1 MSGQEQT
8 IGAILRA
15 ARKARDLTVD
25 EVATR
30 LRLMHRQIEAMETDD
45 FASLGQP
52 VFARG
57 FVRNYARLLQVAPEP
72 LLARMGGD
80 TSEHAEV
87 VQAPPAAEVQ
97 SLLTSPWLLAA
108 ALGLALLV
116 ALPIALYFWLN
127 SGEEE
132 AVMPHPAQAPVAAA
146 PATLPAPAS
155 APVSASAPLPAPVP
169 VAVPVPAGNPE
180 PAVKAAAAPTDGF
193 REQAVIDPSEPKA
206 LGTVHFDFDGDAWVE
221 VKDASGR
228 MLHRQLDTAG
238 SSVDIVGQPPFE
250 FLVGNAAQVR
260 MSYNGRPLDLKPY
273 IDVTVARFSLE
284 E

>member
-1 MSGQEQT
+1 MSGQEQA
-8 IGAILRA
+8 IGAILRS

-25 EVATR
+25 DVATR

-57 FVRNYARLLQVAPEP
+57 FVRNYAKLLQIAPEP

-87 VQAPPAAEVQ
+87 VQAQPAAEVQ

-132 AVMPHPAQAPVAAA
+132 AVMPRPPQTPGATA

-155 APVSASAPLPAPVP
+155 APAPVP
-169 VAVPVPAGNPE
+169 VPVATGNPE
-180 PAVKAAAAPTDGF
+180 PAVKAVAAPAEET
-193 REQAVIDPSEPKA
+193 REQAVPEPSEQKGE
-206 LGTVHFDFDGDAWVE
+206 GTVHFDFDGDAWVE

-238 SSVDIVGQPPFE
+238 SSVDIIGRPPFE

-260 MSYNGRPLDLKPY
+260 MSYNGRPLDLRPY

>member
-1 MSGQEQT
+1 MSGQEQSV
-8 IGAILRA
+8 GAILRA
-15 ARKARDLTVD
+15 ARKARNLTVD

-57 FVRNYARLLQVAPEP
+57 FVRNYAKLLQVAPEP
-72 LLARMGGD
+72 LLVRMGGD

-87 VQAPPAAEVQ
+87 VQAQPAAEVP
-97 SLLTSPWLLAA
+97 SPLSSRWLLAA

-132 AVMPHPAQAPVAAA
+132 AVMPLPAQTSGRAA
-146 PATLPAPAS
+146 PATLPAPA
-155 APVSASAPLPAPVP
+155 PAPVP
-169 VAVPVPAGNPE
+169 VPTGNPE
-180 PAVKAAAAPTDGF
+180 PAVKAAATAVEEA
-193 REQAVIDPSEPKA
+193 REQAAAEPSGQKRES
-206 LGTVHFDFDGDAWVE
+206 TVHFDFDGDAWVE

-238 SSVDIVGQPPFE
+238 SSVDITGRLPFE
-250 FLVGNAAQVR
+250 LLVGNAARVR

-273 IDVTVARFSLE
+273 IDVTVARFTLE

>member
-8 IGAILRA
+8 VGAILRA
-15 ARKARDLTVD
+15 AREARDLTVD

-30 LRLMHRQIEAMETDD
+30 LRLMHRQIDAMETDD

-57 FVRNYARLLQVAPEP
+57 FVRNYARLLGVAPEP
-72 LLARMGGD
+72 LLARVGGD
-80 TSEHAEV
+80 TAEHAEV
-87 VQAPPAAEVQ
+87 VKAQPAAEVQ
-97 SLLTSPWLLAA
+97 SPLTSPWLLVA

-116 ALPIALYFWLN
+116 ALPIVLYFWLN

-132 AVMPHPAQAPVAAA
+132 AVFPAQTPGPAAS
-146 PATLPAPAS
+146 ATLPAPAP
-155 APVSASAPLPAPVP
+155 APAPVHT
-169 VAVPVPAGNPE
+169 GNPE
-180 PAVKAAAAPTDGF
+180 PAVKAAATPAKEPQ
-193 REQAVIDPSEPKA
+193 EQAAAEPSSATSES
-206 LGTVHFDFDGDAWVE
+206 TVHFDFDGDAWVE

-238 SSVDIVGQPPFE
+238 SSVDIAGRPPFE

-260 MSYNGRPLDLKPY
+260 MTYNGRPLELKPY

>member
-1 MSGQEQT
+1 MSGQEQSV
-8 IGAILRA
+8 GAILRA
-15 ARKARDLTVD
+15 ARAARGLTVD

-30 LRLMHRQIEAMETDD
+30 LRLMHRQIDAMETDD

-72 LLARMGGD
+72 LLVRMGGD
-80 TSEHAEV
+80 TSGHAEV
-87 VQAPPAAEVQ
+87 VQAQPAAEVQ
-97 SLLTSPWLLAA
+97 SLLTSPWLLVA

-127 SGEEE
+127 SGEGE
-132 AVMPHPAQAPVAAA
+132 AVMPLPAQTSGRAAPV
-146 PATLPAPAS
+146 TLPAPA
-155 APVSASAPLPAPVP
+155 PASVPVP
-169 VAVPVPAGNPE
+169 VPTGNPE
-180 PAVKAAAAPTDGF
+180 PAVKAAATVSGEV
-193 REQAVIDPSEPKA
+193 REQAVPDPSEQKSE
-206 LGTVHFDFDGDAWVE
+206 GTVHFDFDGDAWVE

-238 SSVDIVGQPPFE
+238 SSVDITGRPPFE
-250 FLVGNAAQVR
+250 FLVGNAALVR

-273 IDVTVARFSLE
+273 IDVTVARFTLE

>member
-30 LRLMHRQIEAMETDD
+30 LRLMHRQIEAMEADD

-87 VQAPPAAEVQ
+87 VQAPPATEMQ

-132 AVMPHPAQAPVAAA
+132 AVVPHPAQTPVAAA

-169 VAVPVPAGNPE
+169 VPTGNPE
-180 PAVKAAAAPTDGF
+180 PAVKAAATPTSEV
-193 REQAVIDPSEPKA
+193 REQAVSDTSEPKA